1 MENVSYY
8 ILSFD
13 ITSVVMEVWQKLE
26 SFGIKACVMPTPR
39 SVQASCGLSIRFK
52 PGDLQAVYEEMD
64 NDFSDVGYKIFM
76 AVKSD
81 GHTSFEPL

>member
-13 ITSVVMEVWQKLE
+13 ITSVVMEVWQELGAA
-26 SFGIKACVMPTPR
+26 GIKACVMPTPR
-39 SVQASCGLSIRFK
+39 SVQASCGLSVRFQ
-52 PGDLQAVYEEMD
+52 PGDLQAVRKKMD
-64 NDFSDVGYKIFM
+64 GDFSDVGYKIFM
-76 AVKSD
+76 AVKSG

>member
-13 ITSVVMEVWQKLE
+13 ITSVVMEVWQELGAT
-26 SFGIKACVMPTPR
+26 GIKACVMPTPR
-39 SVQASCGLSIRFK
+39 SVQASCGLSVRFQ
-52 PGDLQAVYEEMD
+52 PGDLQAVCDKMD
-64 NDFSDVGYKIFM
+64 RDFSDVGYKIFM
-76 AVKSD
+76 AVKNG

>member
-13 ITSVVMEVWQKLE
+13 TTSVVMEVWQELGAA
-26 SFGIKACVMPTPR
+26 GIKACVMPTPR
-39 SVQASCGLSIRFK
+39 SVQASCGLSVRFQ
-52 PGDLQAVYEEMD
+52 PCDLQAVRDKM
-64 NDFSDVGYKIFM
+64 NSDFSDVGYKIFT
-76 AVKSD
+76 AVKSG

>member
-13 ITSVVMEVWQKLE
+13 ITSVVIEVWQELG
-26 SFGIKACVMPTPR
+26 SAGIKACVMPTPR
-39 SVQASCGLSIRFK
+39 SVQASCGLSVRFQ
-52 PGDLQAVYEEMD
+52 PGDLQAVCDKMD
-64 NDFSDVGYKIFM
+64 RDFSDVGYKIFM
-76 AVKSD
+76 AVKNG